1 MMKYLIVNMNSELH
15 SIMPNV
21 RFGQN
26 IVRIL
31 HGGRRTLAH
40 NYTKRWHDNSLLMTL
55 LNEIVVYKNV
65 NNIEIACNNNKKRSF
80 PLNSYGQS
88 WVVQCV
94 VRWVCCQVIYGH
106 WPYYWNVMDEIWT
119 DKTLKSTLSMI
130 QYRNATPSIIFT
142 VLHRTVFD
150 PSTPKNVA

>member
-1 MMKYLIVNMNSELH
+1 
-15 SIMPNV
+15 
-21 RFGQN
+21 
-26 IVRIL
+26 
-31 HGGRRTLAH
+31 
-40 NYTKRWHDNSLLMTL
+40 MTL

-130 QYRNATPSIIFT
+130 QYRNASSNIIFT
-142 VLHRTVFD
+142 VLHMTVFD
-150 PSTPKNVA
+150 PSTPKNVAKNHQTHLIFLSPSPDDKCSEYYTEYTSYQHMKIHLRLFTFNFVIVY